1 MKALRAPCR
10 IIAEN
15 AGVEGEVR
23 LEISTSF
30 PSSLVPRRR
39 YTVLCPQVIVQR
51 LLGQSFEI
59 GYNAMTDVVQNLLEA
74 GVIDPAK
81 VTKNGLL
88 NSCSIAGTMLTTQA
102 VMVEKQ
108 KGNASIGFGAQG
120 MPSGMTV

>member
-1 MKALRAPCR
+1 M
-10 IIAEN
+10 
-15 AGVEGEVR
+15 VYQ
-23 LEISTSF
+23 S
-30 PSSLVPRRR
+30 
-39 YTVLCPQVIVQR
+39 QVIVQK

-59 GYNAMTDVVQNLLEA
+59 GYNAMDDVVQNMMEA
-74 GVIDPAK
+74 GIIDPAK

-108 KGNASIGFGAQG
+108 KSNTSIGFGAQG